1 MVDGMIELDVIY
13 TVWLREVKGY
23 LRSKERFIGSLA
35 LPFFWFVIF
44 GGGLG
49 SSIQFKGLQMDYSTF
64 LVPGIIAMPLLF
76 TSVLSGVSVIWDRE
90 LGFLKEMLA
99 APVSRISIVLGKS
112 LGGASIATLQGV
124 MILLLSMFIGLKIGA
139 SLLVLIP
146 IMLLVSVGFT
156 SLGIAA
162 ASLLK
167 TLEGFNVMSNF
178 VVMPLF
184 FLSGAFFPINALPGW
199 LGLLSRINPMTY
211 GVEVMRYIITGSSTI
226 TFSISLGFVLIYS
239 TLTTIFGSYLFSKT
253 QKG

>member
-1 MVDGMIELDVIY
+1 MVELDIIY

-23 LRSKERFIGSLA
+23 VRSKERFIGSLA

-44 GGGLG
+44 GGGLA
-49 SSIQFKGLQMDYSTF
+49 SSIQFSGLQLNYSTF
-64 LVPGIIAMPLLF
+64 LAPGIIAMPLLF

-99 APVSRISIVLGKS
+99 APVSRVSIVLGKA
-112 LGGASIATLQGV
+112 LGGATISTIQGGF
-124 MILLLSMFIGLKIGA
+124 ILILSMLIGLKIGV
-139 SLLVLIP
+139 SLLTLIP
-146 IMLLVSVGFT
+146 IMLLISVGFT

-199 LGLLSRINPMTY
+199 LGVLSRINPMTY
-211 GVEVMRYIITGSSTI
+211 GVELMRYIVTGSSTI
-226 TFSISLGFVLIYS
+226 AFPISLGFVLIYS
-239 TLTTIFGSYLFSKT
+239 ALTTIFGSYLFSKT